1 MVQRVLRLRKHSLS
15 SPWVG
20 TTDGKGYVV
29 ASYSFRSQPVDAMPK
44 ALERRVSCAYPI
56 VTRGPDPCF
65 ARSRNKVI
73 IAKVIQPPVNKIPAS
88 NISSP
93 RIGPRLARWTS
104 SDTLDAGDRVNRD
117 LPVISNCLD
126 AKNPN
131 VIAAE
136 PPTDGASQGDMM
148 AWLAVIVGENL
159 APMSI
164 GLKVLP
170 TQHRGIE
177 ISLQPTGSRS
187 PNIEIAVAPRLE
199 NQEDNGKNARKE
211 QRQR

>member
-1 MVQRVLRLRKHSLS
+1 MVQRVLRLGKHSLS

-29 ASYSFRSQPVDAMPK
+29 ASYSFRSQPVGAMPE

-73 IAKVIQPPVNKIPAS
+73 IAKAIQPPVNKK
-88 NISSP
+88 
-93 RIGPRLARWTS
+93 T
-104 SDTLDAGDRVNRD
+104 T
-117 LPVISNCLD
+117 
-126 AKNPN
+126 
-131 VIAAE
+131 
-136 PPTDGASQGDMM
+136 
-148 AWLAVIVGENL
+148 
-159 APMSI
+159 
-164 GLKVLP
+164 

-211 QRQR
+211 QRHG